1 MTEAKL
7 RRSSLSLHVRR
18 AQIALFG
25 FFAFGGAAYAL
36 WAVHIAQFEAKFGLS
51 HTQMSWIMLLFG
63 VGAFAAMQVV
73 GPMIDRYGSRTG
85 TWLGGAM
92 LGLATISIGISSSP
106 WILAASV
113 LAFGFFMGTM
123 DVTMNAHSVEVERQ
137 FNKTIFTLFHAMW
150 SFGGLGGAAI
160 GFATL
165 RVEWDAS
172 LTLSIYGTIVALAS
186 VALRFWLL
194 PNSPSK
200 QPENKTEAKEHA
212 AENRRYLPYVL
223 LLGVLATSAGIGE
236 GTAIDWSALHLH
248 STLGATEYM
257 AANAVVGISLA
268 MGIMRL
274 VGDRIVDRFDRI
286 TVIQWGSAIS
296 GSGYLIALLSNNVP
310 QSLIGWAIA
319 GIGVSAVIPQFFALA
334 GNVGNP
340 THQGRNMAKVVGMVY
355 VGLMAG
361 PALIGLLNQWLPLE
375 RALLTGAVLFAIV
388 VLGMPFAKSMAKKLE
403 N

>member
-1 MTEAKL
+1 MTEPKL
-7 RRSSLSLHVRR
+7 RRRDLPLSVRR
-18 AQIALFG
+18 AQLALFG

-36 WAVHIAQFEAKFGLS
+36 WAVHIAQFEKKFGLT

-92 LGLATISIGISSSP
+92 LGLATLSIGVSTSVLM
-106 WILAASV
+106 LALSV

-123 DVTMNAHSVEVERQ
+123 DVTMNAHSVEVERK

-172 LTLSIYGTIVALAS
+172 ITLSIYGAAVVLAS
-186 VALRFWLL
+186 IALRFWLL
-194 PNSPSK
+194 PNSPSV
-200 QPENKTEAKEHA
+200 QPENKAEAKEHA

-236 GTAIDWSALHLH
+236 GTAVDWSALHLH
-248 STLGATEYM
+248 STLGATESV
-257 AANAVVGISLA
+257 AAGAVFAISLA

-274 VGDRIVDRFDRI
+274 IGDRIVDRFDRI

-296 GSGYLIALLSNNVP
+296 GSGYLIALLSDNVP
-310 QSLIGWAIA
+310 QSLVGWAIA

-388 VLGMPFAKSMAKKLE
+388 VIGMPFAKAMSKKLE